1 MSVVLGFFRRTWHYF
16 ADHARGFWEL
26 VRELAY
32 YLADNKRWWLTPI
45 VVVMLLLSLILVLAT
60 SPLGPMFYAIF

>member
-1 MSVVLGFFRRTWHYF
+1 M
-16 ADHARGFWEL
+16 RGFLEL
-26 VRELAY
+26 LRELWF

-45 VVVMLLLSLILVLAT
+45 ILVMLLLSLLLVLTA

>member
-1 MSVVLGFFRRTWHYF
+1 MGRGGQCDRLETQGM
-16 ADHARGFWEL
+16 RGFIEL
-26 VRELAY
+26 LRELWF

-45 VVVMLLLSLILVLAT
+45 IVVMVLLSVLLVLTA